1 MERRDIFLK
10 ILSYHFFYSFCLTL
24 NKLKAVY
31 FQLNGDQ
38 LISALSTELGRSL
51 LQEEMDLVNFP
62 RVCADCGK
70 GGAVQVN
77 YILYQYTEEL
87 SRLTI
92 FYINI
97 LRAA

>member
-1 MERRDIFLK
+1 MNYHFQWKDEIVFLK
-10 ILSYHFFYSFCLTL
+10 FYFIIFGFFLSNPE

-31 FQLNGDQ
+31 FELNVDQ

-70 GGAVQVN
+70 GGAVQVSN
-77 YILYQYTEEL
+77 ILYQYTE
-87 SRLTI
+87 SCPG
-92 FYINI
+92 
-97 LRAA
+97 